1 MAISDSG
8 SHGAPE
14 FAATL
19 SKAIQLPRPSIPLK
33 KAEQTS
39 ENEGKNKE
47 SPRSRRS
54 SLSEAMCFGFG
65 VVGIPIHFEEI

>member
-33 KAEQTS
+33 AEQMS
-39 ENEGKNKE
+39 ENEGKIKE

-54 SLSEAMCFGFG
+54 SLSEAMYFGFG